1 MNKFFKHRTV
11 RSWNLLPVAAAF
23 SFAITSPA
31 AESKAAPK
39 GPKAA
44 KEKVVV
50 SAPTGDAAVAAPKST
65 FRIDKNF
72 RDPFF
77 PKASN
82 NSKAVAATAT
92 AAATPADVQSALRS
106 GFQGVMGAG
115 ERRLAMINNVI
126 LEPGRN
132 IVVPVKVGAFQQKVA
147 VHVVDVL
154 RNGVVLEVQ
163 GQKQPLTITY
173 AESR

>member
-1 MNKFFKHRTV
+1 
-11 RSWNLLPVAAAF
+11 
-23 SFAITSPA
+23 
-31 AESKAAPK
+31 
-39 GPKAA
+39 
-44 KEKVVV
+44 
-50 SAPTGDAAVAAPKST
+50 
-65 FRIDKNF
+65 
-72 RDPFF
+72 
-77 PKASN
+77 
-82 NSKAVAATAT
+82 
-92 AAATPADVQSALRS
+92 VQSALRS